1 MKSFQIIELEE
12 QKKIIQNEI
21 INLSNSSDMDKKLKI
36 DILTNDYN
44 DINEQI
50 KELKKQEMKIQ
61 EISPVLI
68 IGMIALFFLIG
79 KKKWKNQKNI

>member
-12 QKKIIQNEI
+12 QKKVIQNEI
-21 INLSNSSDMDKKLKI
+21 INLSNSSDIDKKLKI

-50 KELKKQEMKIQ
+50 KELKKQETKIQ
-61 EISPVLI
+61 EFSPIVI

-79 KKKWKNQKNI
+79 KKK

>member
-21 INLSNSSDMDKKLKI
+21 INLSNSSDMDKKIKI

-79 KKKWKNQKNI
+79 KKK

>member
-12 QKKIIQNEI
+12 QKKVIQNEI
-21 INLSNSSDMDKKLKI
+21 INLSNSSDIDKKLKI

-50 KELKKQEMKIQ
+50 KELKKQETKIQ
-61 EISPVLI
+61 EFSPIVI

-79 KKKWKNQKNI
+79 KKKWKNPKN